1 MELAPSPLEQV
12 MKKLLILFIAVA
24 SVLNSAS
31 AQTLNLF
38 TAARSNDVNL
48 ATTLLDAKAD
58 VNQTDDKGYT
68 PLILAT
74 YNDNFEVAQLL
85 LKHGANTDIKD
96 NSGRTALMG
105 ASFKGNEREV
115 KLLLDNG
122 ANANAADSTGLT
134 SMMYAVMFGRISVI
148 RVLRTG
154 EAVRSTTAQVSNT
167 K

>member
-1 MELAPSPLEQV
+1 
-12 MKKLLILFIAVA
+12 MKTKLLILFVA
-24 SVLNSAS
+24 LASALSSAS

-48 ATTLLDAKAD
+48 AQTLLNAKAD
-58 VNQTDDKGYT
+58 VNQADDKGYT

-74 YNDNFEVAQLL
+74 YNDNFEVAQFL
-85 LKHGANTDIKD
+85 LKHGANTEIKD
-96 NSGRTALMG
+96 HSGRTALMG

-122 ANANAADSTGLT
+122 ANASAADSKGMS

-148 RVLRTG
+148 QVLRAG
-154 EAVRSTTAQVSNT
+154 ENARSTTAQASTT

>member
-1 MELAPSPLEQV
+1 
-12 MKKLLILFIAVA
+12 MKIKLLILFVAVA
-24 SVLNSAS
+24 SALNSAS

-48 ATTLLDAKAD
+48 TKTRLNAKAD

-85 LKHGANTDIKD
+85 LKDGANTEIKD
-96 NSGRTALMG
+96 HSGRTALMG

-122 ANANAADSTGLT
+122 ANATASDSKGMT
-134 SMMYAVMFGRISVI
+134 SMMYAVMFGKTSVI
-148 RVLRTG
+148 RAVRAG
-154 EAVRSTTAQVSNT
+154 EAAQQATSRVSST

>member
-1 MELAPSPLEQV
+1 
-12 MKKLLILFIAVA
+12 MKIKLLILFVAVA
-24 SVLNSAS
+24 SALNSAS

-48 ATTLLDAKAD
+48 TKTLLDAKAD

-85 LKHGANTDIKD
+85 LKHGANTEIKD
-96 NSGRTALMG
+96 HSARTALMG

-122 ANANAADSTGLT
+122 ANASAADSKGLT

-148 RVLRTG
+148 HVLRT
-154 EAVRSTTAQVSNT
+154 EEISKSTTQVSSA

>member
-1 MELAPSPLEQV
+1 
-12 MKKLLILFIAVA
+12 MKIKLLILFVAVA
-24 SVLNSAS
+24 SALNSAS

-48 ATTLLDAKAD
+48 TKTLFDAKAD

-85 LKHGANTDIKD
+85 LKHGANTEIKD
-96 NSGRTALMG
+96 HSGRTALMG

-122 ANANAADSTGLT
+122 ANASAADSKGLT

-148 RVLRTG
+148 HVLRT
-154 EAVRSTTAQVSNT
+154 EEISKSTTQVSSA